1 MSNLLSWEL
10 ILFLVIFIKM
20 KYAVGITTT
29 NMRVSILPRLFSQF
43 FVYTLPTF
51 IHIHTTISKFIP
63 IYHYYHPLHQSH
75 ICLISSYCL
84 MLSIMFV
91 WHKGTHS
98 FLFFILQLRLWILY
112 CLPLAIFLS
121 RKFSLRDYLPCFY
134 IPPTL
139 ATFYRIKNASE

>member
-43 FVYTLPTF
+43 LYTLPTF

-63 IYHYYHPLHQSH
+63 IYHYYHPLHQAH

-84 MLSIMFV
+84 MLSMMFV

-98 FLFFILQLRLWILY
+98 FYFLFYYQHCECHIVYILLAFCRGNTHYGLW
-112 CLPLAIFLS
+112 FTV
-121 RKFSLRDYLPCFY
+121 FY
-134 IPPTL
+134 IL
-139 ATFYRIKNASE
+139 CNF